1 MKKTV
6 FNFMTLFTAA
16 VFIFTTHI
24 AEAQWRN
31 ETHDAYNAPT
41 GIAVQIDGDLS
52 EWDGIMDTVTGTD
65 GTAFCGVL
73 FEANGGDIK
82 AFEEY
87 NGGVWND
94 ANDHET
100 CFMFTW
106 DENALYLA
114 LSVTDDAHEHAAAA
128 AWNGDGAQLA
138 VEPTGKREAGLPLFL
153 YNIGL
158 DGAGENV
165 ILQNENTNGSPGL
178 VADDAAI
185 VRDEGAKKTY
195 YEFRFPATELQIEGE
210 QFSEGMELGVG
221 ICVNDGDTG
230 DGQNGQRGWDGWYP
244 HAVVYGKNSEKTGLV
259 ILSST
264 AVTAV
269 EPADKLTTIWGTL
282 KSSR

>member
-1 MKKTV
+1 MKKIV
-6 FNFMTLFTAA
+6 FGFATLFMITA
-16 VFIFTTHI
+16 FLFTISI
-24 AEAQWRN
+24 ADAQWRN
-31 ETHDAYNAPT
+31 ETHDVYNAPT
-41 GIAVQIDGDLS
+41 GVAVQIDGDLS
-52 EWDGIMDTVTGTD
+52 EWSGVMDTVTGTD
-65 GTAFCGVL
+65 GTPFCGVV

-87 NGGVWND
+87 NGGIWND

-100 CFMFTW
+100 CFMFAW
-106 DENALYLA
+106 DEDALYLA
-114 LSVTDDAHEHAAAA
+114 LSVTDDTHEHAAAA

-138 VEPTGKREAGLPLFL
+138 VEPTGTREAGLPLFL

-158 DGAGENV
+158 DGTAENV
-165 ILQNENTNGSPGL
+165 ILQNERTNGSPGL

-185 VRDEGAKKTY
+185 VRDEGGKKTY
-195 YEFRFPATELQIEGE
+195 YEFRFPATELQIEGDK
-210 QFSEGMELGVG
+210 FSEGTEVGVG

-230 DGQNGQRGWDGWYP
+230 DGQEGQRGWDGWYP

-269 EPADKLTTIWGTL
+269 EPADKLTTTWGAL
-282 KSSR
+282 KSRE

>member
-1 MKKTV
+1 MKKIV
-6 FNFMTLFTAA
+6 FSFATLFTVAA
-16 VFIFTTHI
+16 FLFTTSI

-31 ETHDAYNAPT
+31 DTHDVYNAPT
-41 GIAVQIDGDLS
+41 GLSVQIDGDLS
-52 EWDGIMDTVTGTD
+52 EWGAIMDTVTGTD

-87 NGGVWND
+87 GGGTWSD
-94 ANDHET
+94 ADDHET

-106 DENALYLA
+106 DEDALYIA
-114 LSVTDDAHEHAAAA
+114 LSVTDDTHEHAAAA

-138 VEPTGKREAGLPLFL
+138 FEPTGERAAGLPLFL

-165 ILQNENTNGSPGL
+165 ILQNERTNGSPGL

-185 VRDEGAKKTY
+185 VRDDGAGKTY
-195 YEFRFPATELQIEGE
+195 YEFRFPATELQIAGDKFGTGDEI
-210 QFSEGMELGVG
+210 GVG
-221 ICVNDGDTG
+221 ICVNDGDTAA
-230 DGQNGQRGWDGWYP
+230 GQNGQKGWDGWYP

-264 AVTAV
+264 VATAV
-269 EPADKLTTIWGTL
+269 EPANKLTTTWGTL
-282 KSSR
+282 KSLQ

>member
-1 MKKTV
+1 MKKDV
-6 FNFMTLFTAA
+6 FSFTTLFTIA
-16 VFIFTTHI
+16 VFLFVTGI
-24 AEAQWRN
+24 ADAQWRN
-31 ETHDAYNAPT
+31 ETHDVFNAPT
-41 GIAVQIDGDLS
+41 GVAVQIDGDLS
-52 EWDGIMDTVTGTD
+52 EWSEVMNTVTGTD
-65 GTAFCGVL
+65 GTAFCGVT

-87 NGGVWND
+87 NGGIWND
-94 ANDHET
+94 ADDHET
-100 CFMFTW
+100 CFMFAW
-106 DENALYLA
+106 DADALYLA
-114 LSVTDDAHEHAAAA
+114 LSVTDDTHEHAAAA

-138 VEPTGKREAGLPLFL
+138 VEPTGERAVGLPLFL

-165 ILQNENTNGSPGL
+165 ILQNERTNGSPGL

-195 YEFRFPATELQIEGE
+195 YEFRFPATELQIAGDK
-210 QFSEGMELGVG
+210 FSDGDEVGVG
-221 ICVNDGDTG
+221 ICVNDGDEG

-269 EPADKLTTIWGTL
+269 EPADKLTTTWGTL
-282 KSSR
+282 KSRQ